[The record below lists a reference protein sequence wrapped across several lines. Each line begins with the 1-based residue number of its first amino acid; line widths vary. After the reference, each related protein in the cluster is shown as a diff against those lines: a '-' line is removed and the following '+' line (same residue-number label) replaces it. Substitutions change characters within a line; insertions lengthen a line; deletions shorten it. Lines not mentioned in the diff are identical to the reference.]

1 MLFRKFTDTHL
12 NKPLKLS
19 NIVILAKLIKLGQAK
34 IIYVNQAMQIIND
47 EKIQK
52 NPNIKQI
59 YKSISK
65 TNLQIMKDTNEN
77 IWNQCELIKANLKHF
92 ESESD

>member
-1 MLFRKFTDTHL
+1 MMLFRKFTDTHL

-47 EKIQK
+47 EKI
-52 NPNIKQI
+52 
-59 YKSISK
+59 
-65 TNLQIMKDTNEN
+65 
-77 IWNQCELIKANLKHF
+77 
-92 ESESD
+92 